1 MRKSRWMTVALLAAI
16 PGAWQVASAATVR
29 GKLMRGYAA
38 AAGIAV
44 TVLNA
49 KKVRTAAS
57 YSAANGM
64 YYIPNVKA
72 GSYTLEVWV
81 KPNKPLTFPIQV
93 KEPESDI
100 NPVQVP

>member
-1 MRKSRWMTVALLAAI
+1 MRQSQWIALALPVIVGVGQA
-16 PGAWQVASAATVR
+16 ASAATVR
-29 GKLMRGYAA
+29 GKLVRGQAA

-44 TVLNA
+44 TVQSPQ
-49 KKVRTAAS
+49 KVRSTPAIS
-57 YSAANGM
+57 GSNGM

-81 KPNKPLTFPIQV
+81 KPNQPLTFPIQV